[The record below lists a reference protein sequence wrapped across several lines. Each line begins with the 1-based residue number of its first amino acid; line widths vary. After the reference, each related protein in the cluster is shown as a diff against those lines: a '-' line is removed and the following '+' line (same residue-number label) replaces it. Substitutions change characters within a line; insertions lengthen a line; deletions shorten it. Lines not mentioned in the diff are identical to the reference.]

1 MSGAAVKG
9 DVALLGIDWG
19 TSNLRVHQIDA
30 RGVIVQSRRSAQGI
44 LNVPAN
50 GFAKVLE
57 EQAGDWLSEWPD
69 VPVVACG
76 MVGARQ
82 GWLEVPYVQC
92 PVAIDDLARALAPV
106 ALSAGRALHLVAGAA
121 WRGGV
126 DLADVIRGEETTIV
140 GALGDTVADAG
151 GDALVCLPG
160 THTKWA
166 WVANGALQ
174 RFRTTMS
181 GEVYQV
187 LLEHSILGRMAVSD
201 AAFDSSAFR
210 RGVIRAGTHGGLL
223 HHLFSVRALRLFDE
237 LGEEQ
242 APSYLSGLLTAA
254 DVLAMRDAG
263 ELAGPLTLLGEG
275 ASGQAYEQAFN
286 ALGVPYTLADGD
298 AAVAS
303 GLHAIASRAGLI

>member
-1 MSGAAVKG
+1 MSGASANG

-50 GFAKVLE
+50 GFAMVLE
-57 EQAGDWLSEWPD
+57 EQAGDWLREWSD
-69 VPVVACG
+69 VPVVGCG

-82 GWLEVPYVQC
+82 GWVEVPYVHC
-92 PVAIDDLARALAPV
+92 PVAIDDLAQALVPV
-106 ALSAGRALHLVAGAA
+106 ALAGGRILHLVAGAA

-126 DLADVIRGEETTIV
+126 DLADVIRGEETTII
-140 GALGDTVADAG
+140 GALGDSVTDACA
-151 GDALVCLPG
+151 DALVCLPG

-166 WVANGALQ
+166 WVAKGALQ

-187 LLEHSILGRMAVSD
+187 LLEHSILGRMAASD
-201 AAFDSSAFR
+201 AAFDPLAFQ
-210 RGVIRAGTHGGLL
+210 RGVIRASTHGGLL

-237 LGEEQ
+237 LDEEQ

-275 ASGQAYEQAFN
+275 ASGQAYAQAFD

-298 AAVAS
+298 AAVAC
-303 GLHAIASRAGLI
+303 GLHAIAARAALI